1 MNKTQSLKKK
11 KACVFVYT
19 GLSVGGKKTKNVH
32 VYVCVCVQDTIRG
45 MMGWKKFPSQ
55 GLTSLANI
63 PTLTNVW
70 VPRWSVPHSHLY
82 YPSLKTGPDHLGQ
95 ARGRQQ

>member
-1 MNKTQSLKKK
+1 M
-11 KACVFVYT
+11 CVFVCMYAC
-19 GLSVGGKKTKNVH
+19 
-32 VYVCVCVQDTIRG
+32 VCVCVCAHMYMILSTVKMCVCFQDTIRG

-70 VPRWSVPHSHLY
+70 VPRWLVSICIFCY
-82 YPSLKTGPDHLGQ
+82 
-95 ARGRQQ
+95 